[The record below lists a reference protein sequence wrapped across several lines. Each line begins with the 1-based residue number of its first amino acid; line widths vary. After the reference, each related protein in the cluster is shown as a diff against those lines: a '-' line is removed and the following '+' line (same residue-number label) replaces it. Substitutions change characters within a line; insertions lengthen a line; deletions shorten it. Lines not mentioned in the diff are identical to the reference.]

1 VLRVTAEVF
10 ALGDKIRIQFSKH
23 GNIRFIGHLD
33 VMRYFQK
40 AIRRAGIDIAYSE
53 GFSPHQ
59 IMSFASPLGV
69 GLESDA
75 EYMDIVVNSLAGGE
89 KGMVDALNGVMA
101 DGIRVIGARRLPENA
116 KNAMA
121 SIAAAGYLVRFR
133 EGFEPDFPYKE
144 ALEAFYDL
152 PEIKITKKTKKN
164 EIELDLRPS
173 IYELRTEDGGIY
185 MLVNASSAGN
195 IKPGAVM
202 EAFYRVNG
210 RELPEFAL
218 HVTRR
223 EIYTQSGEG
232 EAGTLI
238 PLSAVGEPF

>member
-1 VLRVTAEVF
+1 M
-10 ALGDKIRIQFSKH
+10 GDKIRIQFSKH

-40 AIRRAGIDIAYSE
+40 AIRRAGIDVAYSE

-75 EYMDIVVNSLAGGE
+75 EYMDIVVCSTEGGE
-89 KGMVDALNGVMA
+89 KGMVDALNAVMA
-101 DGIRVIGARRLPENA
+101 EGIRVISARRLPDNA

-133 EGFEPDFPYKE
+133 EGFEPDFPYAE
-144 ALEAFYDL
+144 ALKAFYDL

-164 EIELDLRPS
+164 EIELDLKPA
-173 IYELRTEDGGIY
+173 IYDLRMEDNGIY

-195 IKPGAVM
+195 IKPGSVM
-202 EAFYRVNG
+202 EAFYRTNG
-210 RELPEFAL
+210 REIPEFAL

-223 EIYTQSGEG
+223 EIYTLDGEG
-232 EAGTLI
+232 ESATLI

>member
-1 VLRVTAEVF
+1 M
-10 ALGDKIRIQFSKH
+10 GDKIRIQFSKH

-75 EYMDIVVNSLAGGE
+75 EYMDIVVNSTDGGE
-89 KGMVDALNGVMA
+89 QGMVDALNSVMA
-101 DGIRVIGARRLPENA
+101 EGIRVISARRLPENA

-133 EGFEPDFPYKE
+133 EGFEPDFPYEE
-144 ALEAFYDL
+144 ALKEFYAL
-152 PEIKITKKTKKN
+152 PKIKITKKTKKN
-164 EIELDLRPS
+164 EIELDLKPA
-173 IYELRTEDGGIY
+173 IYELCVKDGGIY

-195 IKPGAVM
+195 IKPRSVL

-218 HVTRR
+218 HVTRC
-223 EIYTQSGEG
+223 EIYTQDGEG
-232 EAGTLI
+232 ESAVFI
-238 PLSAVGEPF
+238 PLSEVGEAF